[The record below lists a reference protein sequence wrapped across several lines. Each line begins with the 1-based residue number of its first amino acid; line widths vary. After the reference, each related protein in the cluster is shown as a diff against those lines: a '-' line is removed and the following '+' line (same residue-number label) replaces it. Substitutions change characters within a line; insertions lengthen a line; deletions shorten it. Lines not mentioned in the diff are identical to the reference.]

1 MHLVARLVTVVVR
14 VVLIADGVIV
24 LVRVVVVMPV
34 IVAGRVVVAGAVRH
48 KLVNGLTA
56 VTSRIGFTPQ
66 RYISCGLCARR
77 TPPPGSAPRDCL
89 PFQSWCSA
97 GRGRCANWLKL
108 NK

>member
-24 LVRVVVVMPV
+24 LVRVVLVMP
-34 IVAGRVVVAGAVRH
+34 VVVAGAVRH
-48 KLVNGLTA
+48 KLVNGSTA